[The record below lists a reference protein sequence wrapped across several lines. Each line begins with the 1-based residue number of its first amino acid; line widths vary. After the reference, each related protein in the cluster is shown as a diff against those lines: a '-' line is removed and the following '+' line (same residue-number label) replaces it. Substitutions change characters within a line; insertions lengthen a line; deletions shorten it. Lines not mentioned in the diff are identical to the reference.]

1 MSGGTGLSVSTTRV
15 RTFVLLL
22 SKESGTTTAATELR
36 LYRSLFMAT
45 TPDTVPCA
53 WRGPMAAA
61 TMTTMLR
68 RRCFMPQTYVEV
80 SIGAMHEILLGRFD
94 SKSGVEDNRRVV
106 QKSLIR
112 AIIDMRCT

>member
-1 MSGGTGLSVSTTRV
+1 MSDGPGLSVNATRV
-15 RTFVLLL
+15 PTFVLLL

-45 TPDTVPCA
+45 TPDTVLCA

-61 TMTTMLR
+61 TMTMMLR

-80 SIGAMHEILLGRFD
+80 SIGAMHEILLGLLD
-94 SKSGVEDNRRVV
+94 SKSGVESNGRVV
-106 QKSLIR
+106 QQS
-112 AIIDMRCT
+112 

>member
-1 MSGGTGLSVSTTRV
+1 MSGGTGLSVNTTRV
-15 RTFVLLL
+15 RTFVLVL

-61 TMTTMLR
+61 KMTMMLR
-68 RRCFMPQTYVEV
+68 RRCFTPQTYVEV
-80 SIGAMHEILLGRFD
+80 SIGAMHEILFGRFD
-94 SKSGVEDNRRVV
+94 SKSGVGDNRCVLQR
-106 QKSLIR
+106 
-112 AIIDMRCT
+112 